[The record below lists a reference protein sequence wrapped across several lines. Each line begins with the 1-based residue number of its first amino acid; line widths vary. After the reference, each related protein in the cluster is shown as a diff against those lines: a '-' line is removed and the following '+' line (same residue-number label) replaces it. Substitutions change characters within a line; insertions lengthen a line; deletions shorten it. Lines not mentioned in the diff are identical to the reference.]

1 MSELP
6 RDPLMGVTVPLAE
19 GERLLAEIGA
29 DRMAYVKSHLI
40 MAVLGGAVAGLVLVW
55 TGNPDPWIG
64 PVAAILALG
73 ARGWYLAS
81 EALAVVWRLTDRRLI
96 GPGGRQIGLAEIER
110 VRPFLGDVQI
120 VTRTGDKHLLK
131 YLADPAEV
139 VTRITDARNGKRKVR
154 R

>member
-1 MSELP
+1 
-6 RDPLMGVTVPLAE
+6 MGVTVPLAE
-19 GERLLAEIGA
+19 GERLLDEFRA

-55 TGNPDPWIG
+55 MGNPDPWIG

-81 EALAVVWRLTDRRLI
+81 EALAAVWRLTDRRLI
-96 GPGGRQIGLAEIER
+96 GPGGRQIGLAEMET
-110 VRPFLGDVQI
+110 VRPFFGDVQV
-120 VTRTGDKHLLK
+120 VTRSGDKHLLK
-131 YLADPAEV
+131 YLADPADAV
-139 VTRITDARNGKRKVR
+139 ARITDAKNGKRKPR